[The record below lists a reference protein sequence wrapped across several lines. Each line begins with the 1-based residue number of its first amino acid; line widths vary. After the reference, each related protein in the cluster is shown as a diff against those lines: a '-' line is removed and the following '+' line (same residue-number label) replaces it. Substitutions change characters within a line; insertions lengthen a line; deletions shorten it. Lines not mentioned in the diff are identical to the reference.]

1 LKAIARSLL
10 LFASLLAFAGVADAK
25 KPVNEVPPVKK
36 DQAQIVFLRH
46 STVNARLSTLLYDTT
61 SGTPRVVGLM
71 GNHRKLVVDVPPGD
85 YVFMI
90 GSMPYCDFMKA
101 TVLANKRYNV
111 VVIPKWM
118 NSYSMRPVRHEG
130 GQFWYGSEDY
140 ADIQKF
146 TTLAGKAPESF
157 VKEELKKAEEDYAA
171 KWAQWQ
177 NKLPE
182 QKALL
187 TLNADDSET

>member
-1 LKAIARSLL
+1 MVLIASVLL
-10 LFASLLAFAGVADAK
+10 SAGAAEAK
-25 KPVNEVPPVKK
+25 KPANTVPPVKK

-61 SGTPRVVGLM
+61 SGTPKVVGLM
-71 GNHRKLVVDVPPGD
+71 GNNRKLVVDVPPGD

-101 TVLANKRYNV
+101 TVLPDKRYHV
-111 VVIPKWM
+111 VVVPKWM
-118 NSYSMRPVRHEG
+118 NSYSMRPVRHQG
-130 GQFWYGSEDY
+130 GQFSYGSEDF

-146 TTLAGKAPESF
+146 TTLAGKAPASF
-157 VKEELKKAEEDYAA
+157 VEEELAKAEEDYAR

-182 QKALL
+182 EKALL
-187 TLNADDSET
+187 TLRPDDGET

>member
-101 TVLANKRYNV
+101 TVLADKRYNV

-130 GQFWYGSEDY
+130 GQFWYWLRRLCRHPEVHHARRQGARVLRERGTQEGRGRLCREVGAMAEQASRAKGT
-140 ADIQKF
+140 AD
-146 TTLAGKAPESF
+146 
-157 VKEELKKAEEDYAA
+157 AA
-171 KWAQWQ
+171 TGRQ
-177 NKLPE
+177 
-182 QKALL
+182 
-187 TLNADDSET
+187 

>member
-1 LKAIARSLL
+1 MMWSFA
-10 LFASLLAFAGVADAK
+10 ASLVFAGVANAK
-25 KPVNEVPPVKK
+25 KPSNSVPAVKTE
-36 DQAQIVFLRH
+36 QAQIVFLRH
-46 STVNARLSTLLYDTT
+46 STVNSRLSTLLYDTT
-61 SGTPRVVGLM
+61 SGTPKVIGLM
-71 GNHRKLVVDVPPGD
+71 GNNRKLVVDVPPGEH
-85 YVFMI
+85 VFMV

-101 TVLANKRYNV
+101 TVLANKRYNAV
-111 VVIPKWM
+111 VVPKWM

-130 GQFWYGSEDY
+130 GQFSYGSEDF

-157 VKEELKKAEEDYAA
+157 VKEELAKAEEDYAK

-182 QKALL
+182 EKALL
-187 TLNADDSET
+187 TLRAEDSE

>member
-1 LKAIARSLL
+1 MKAKFRSLVM
-10 LFASLLAFAGVADAK
+10 FASLLVLTGIADAK
-25 KPVNEVPPVKK
+25 KPDNTVPPVKK

-61 SGTPRVVGLM
+61 SGAPKVVGLM
-71 GNHRKLVVDVPPGD
+71 GNNRKLVVDVPPGN

-101 TVLANKRYNV
+101 TVLPNKRYHV
-111 VVIPKWM
+111 VVVPKWM

-130 GQFWYGSEDY
+130 GQFWYGSEDF
-140 ADIQKF
+140 ADIQRF

-157 VKEELKKAEEDYAA
+157 VKEELKKAEEDYAK

-177 NKLPE
+177 NKLAE
-182 QKALL
+182 EKALL
-187 TLNADDSET
+187 TLRPDDSE